1 MTVAED
7 KERGVL
13 TVNVNYEITGQY
25 VFGAIQ
31 FLEKTKVDLKST
43 SLITDEIE
51 NHIDKSVWFLKQLA
65 QDLEAAVL
73 KKKFKK
79 IKGFVVL
86 STYIVKLDLS
96 TGTQKR
102 HFCRFASCLYLYPLI
117 FGSSL
122 LKILCVCWHFS

>member
-86 STYIVKLDLS
+86 STYIVKKALDIREADNQ
-96 TGTQKR
+96 GGK
-102 HFCRFASCLYLYPLI
+102 
-117 FGSSL
+117 
-122 LKILCVCWHFS
+122 